1 MSSAPAASPEQLPAR
16 MINEFS
22 YCPRL
27 FYLEYVQQE
36 WDHSADTLEGKAA
49 EATFWTLRIMQ
60 GLLGSTDP
68 TDMAALRDALG
79 ERLSGDRRRDAA

>member
-1 MSSAPAASPEQLPAR
+1 MSSAQAASPEQFPAR

-36 WDHSADTLEGKAA
+36 WDHSADTLEGKFVHRRVDSQSGTAPA
-49 EATFWTLRIMQ
+49 QSPATTPAPQ
-60 GLLGSTDP
+60 P
-68 TDMAALRDALG
+68 KKP
-79 ERLSGDRRRDAA
+79 